1 MATYQYPNDESGE
14 VQHWMTFES
23 HESSHNLGGG
33 DKERYGSKKGDAKVM
48 CPQNLLEANSH
59 RYGVISQKLLQGI
72 ADTAGG
78 IDSFSGAFEAI
89 GQTALSAIQT
99 AIEGAGVPLA
109 QQIGSVLSRTVTN
122 PREEQYYQAPN
133 FRTFNFSWE
142 FAPTSASD
150 SKRLGDMINWFK
162 QQSYPIKEGQAG
174 GGFRYKMPNEWKITH
189 VQKTGGRFQGIGN
202 YGKCVLVNM
211 NTNYTGAGIMQSFES
226 GGPAFVNLELNFI
239 ETTLKHQ
246 TSEALSY

>member
-1 MATYQYPNDESGE
+1 MATYSYPNDQSDE

-23 HESSHNLGGG
+23 HESTHNLGGG
-33 DKERYGSKKGDAKVM
+33 ENYGKKVADAKVM
-48 CPQNLLEANSH
+48 CPQNLLESNSH

-72 ADTAGG
+72 SDTVGG
-78 IDSFSGAFEAI
+78 MDSFNGAFESI

-109 QQIGSVLSRTVTN
+109 QQVGSVLSRTVTN

-150 SKRLGDMINWFK
+150 SASLGAMINWFK
-162 QQSYPIKEGQAG
+162 QQSYPIKEGAAG

-189 VQKTGGRFQGIGN
+189 VQQQGGRFEGVGK
-202 YGKCVLVNM
+202 YAKCVLVSM
-211 NTNYTGAGIMQSFES
+211 NTNYTGAGVMQTFEG

-239 ETTLKHQ
+239 ESTLKHQ
-246 TSEALSY
+246 GSAALGY